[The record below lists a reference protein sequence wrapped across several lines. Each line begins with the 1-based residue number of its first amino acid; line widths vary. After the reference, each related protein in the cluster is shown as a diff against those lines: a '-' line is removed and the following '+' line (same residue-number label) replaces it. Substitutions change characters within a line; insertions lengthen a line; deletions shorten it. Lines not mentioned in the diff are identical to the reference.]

1 MACKLYLGNF
11 VIWLMENN
19 LIKLV
24 KELRIASKKNEAPIW
39 SKIAKDA
46 LKSNS
51 NKRTINLKKID
62 ALTDDGNAVVIS
74 GKILGTGKLSHKV
87 LVSSFSI
94 SSSAAKK
101 IKESGGQILEF
112 SDMIEQFPTGKGVKI
127 IG

>member
-1 MACKLYLGNF
+1 MERKL
-11 VIWLMENN
+11 IQ
-19 LIKLV
+19 LV
-24 KELRIASKKNEAPIW
+24 KELKDASKKNEAPIW

-62 ALTDDGNAVVIS
+62 ALTDDGSAVVIS
-74 GKILGTGKLSHKV
+74 GKILGTGNLSHKV

-94 SSSAAKK
+94 SNSAAKK
-101 IKESGGQILEF
+101 IKESGGEVLQF
-112 SDMIEQFPTGKGVKI
+112 SDMIDRFPTGKGVKI

>member
-1 MACKLYLGNF
+1 
-11 VIWLMENN
+11 MENN
-19 LIKLV
+19 LVQLV
-24 KELRIASKKNEAPIW
+24 KELKSASKENEAPIW
-39 SKIAKDA
+39 SKIAKNV

-74 GKILGTGKLSHKV
+74 GKILGTGNLSHKV

-94 SSSAAKK
+94 SNSAAKK
-101 IKESGGQILEF
+101 IKESGGEVLQF
-112 SDMIEQFPTGKGVKI
+112 SDMIDRFPTGKGVKI

>member
-1 MACKLYLGNF
+1 
-11 VIWLMENN
+11 MENN

-24 KELRIASKKNEAPIW
+24 KELRTASKKNEAPIW

-51 NKRTINLKKID
+51 NKRAINLKKID

>member
-1 MACKLYLGNF
+1 
-11 VIWLMENN
+11 MENN
-19 LIKLV
+19 LVQLI
-24 KELRIASKKNEAPIW
+24 KELKSASKKNEAPIW
-39 SKIAKDA
+39 SKIAKNA

-74 GKILGTGKLSHKV
+74 GKVLGTGNLSHKV

-94 SSSAAKK
+94 SNSAAKK
-101 IKESGGQILEF
+101 IKESGGEILQF
-112 SDMIEQFPTGKGVKI
+112 SDMIDRFPTGKGVKI

>member
-1 MACKLYLGNF
+1 
-11 VIWLMENN
+11 MENN
-19 LIKLV
+19 LVQLV
-24 KELRIASKKNEAPIW
+24 KELKSASKKNEAPIW
-39 SKIAKDA
+39 SKIAKNA

-74 GKILGTGKLSHKV
+74 GKVLGTGNLSHKV

-94 SSSAAKK
+94 SNSAAKK
-101 IKESGGQILEF
+101 IKESGGEILQF
-112 SDMIEQFPTGKGVKI
+112 SDMIDRFPTGKGVKI

>member
-1 MACKLYLGNF
+1 MDSK
-11 VIWLMENN
+11 

-24 KELRIASKKNEAPIW
+24 KELKTASKKNEAPIW
-39 SKIAKDA
+39 LKIAKNA

-51 NKRTINLKKID
+51 NKKSVNLEKID
-62 ALTDDGNAVVIS
+62 KLTNDGNAIVVS
-74 GKILGTGKLSHKV
+74 GKILGTGKLSHSV

-101 IKESGGQILEF
+101 IKESGGQVLKF
-112 SDMIEQFPTGKGVKI
+112 SDMIKKFPTGKGVKI

>member
-1 MACKLYLGNF
+1 
-11 VIWLMENN
+11 MENN
-19 LIKLV
+19 LVQLV
-24 KELRIASKKNEAPIW
+24 KELKSASKKNEAPIW

-62 ALTDDGNAVVIS
+62 ALTDDGSAVVIS
-74 GKILGTGKLSHKV
+74 GKILGTGNLSHKV

-94 SSSAAKK
+94 SNSAAKK
-101 IKESGGQILEF
+101 IKESGGEVLQF
-112 SDMIEQFPTGKGVKI
+112 SDMIDRFPTGKGVKI